1 MQINRPI
8 VLVHG
13 LIGTL
18 QVPDLTPHLGTGK
31 VLAPDLL
38 GYGTLRDAPPSE
50 VHISAQVAHLRAILA
65 AHFGDEAVNLVGH
78 STGGAVAALFAHAH
92 PDRVHNL
99 VSVEGNFTL
108 NDAFWSASV
117 ARMSGDEATRMLDGF
132 RQDPKAWLG
141 LSGISGEPR
150 HLAIATHW
158 LQQQPASTLRA
169 MAQSIVAVTG
179 APAYAQSLRAVF
191 ARHPVHLVAG
201 ARSRDG
207 WDVPSWAL
215 QQAASLTVIPDTGH
229 LMMIEQPAAFAATL
243 RATQAAS
250 SAPGTITY

>member
-1 MQINRPI
+1 MRTNRPT

-18 QVPDLTPHLGTGK
+18 QVPDLAPHLGTGR

-38 GYGTLRDAPPSE
+38 GYGALRDVPPSE
-50 VHISAQVAHLRAILA
+50 IHLPAQVAHLRATLA
-65 AHFGDEAVNLVGH
+65 AHFGDEAVDLVGQ

-92 PDRVHNL
+92 PERVRSL
-99 VSVEGNFTL
+99 VSVEGNFSL

-117 ARMSGDEATRMLDGF
+117 ARMSDDEATRMLDGF

-141 LSGISGEPR
+141 RSGISGEPR
-150 HLAIATHW
+150 HLAVAMHW
-158 LQQQPASTLRA
+158 LRQQPASTIRA
-169 MAQSIVAVTG
+169 MAQSIVDVTG
-179 APAYAQSLRAVF
+179 APAYPQSLRAVF

-215 QQAASLTVIPDTGH
+215 QQAASLAVIPDTGH
-229 LMMIEQPAAFAATL
+229 LMMIEQPAAFAAALKTAL
-243 RATQAAS
+243 VAS
-250 SAPGTITY
+250 GTPGAIIH

>member
-1 MQINRPI
+1 MPTNHPI

-18 QVPDLTPHLGTGK
+18 QVPDLVPHLGTGK
-31 VLAPDLL
+31 VLAPDML
-38 GYGTLRDAPPSE
+38 GYGALRDVPPSE
-50 VHISAQVAHLRAILA
+50 IHLPAQVAHLRATLTTY
-65 AHFGDEAVNLVGH
+65 FGDEAVDLVGH

-92 PDRVHNL
+92 PDRVRSL

-117 ARMSGDEATRMLDGF
+117 ARMSDDEAARMLDGF
-132 RQDPKAWLG
+132 RQDPTAWLG

-150 HLAIATHW
+150 HLAVATHW
-158 LQQQPASTLRA
+158 LQHQPASAIRA

-179 APAYAQSLRAVF
+179 APAYPQTLHAVF

-201 ARSRDG
+201 SRSRNG

-215 QQAASLTVIPDTGH
+215 HQAASLAVIPDAGH
-229 LMMIEQPAAFAATL
+229 LMMIEQFAAFAATL
-243 RATQAAS
+243 KTALA
-250 SAPGTITY
+250 APGAPDAITH